1 MKKYIYVMPLI
12 ILFFNQICSAD
23 DVYGLLMIVKG
34 DVKINKVD
42 SQVLDA
48 KIGAK
53 VFPQDTIITGKDSRA
68 KIVMS
73 DRNII
78 NVLPDTKLKIAQY
91 VNNAAEKNV
100 RLDLIEGKVRNNV
113 EQKYDNDKN
122 KFEVVTPTA
131 VAGVRGTQFITSFD
145 KATFKTAIVTLKGEV
160 TFRGVDVKSNTTT
173 EAVVV
178 KKGESSALDQGSA
191 QPEPPKKVPPIEF
204 KKIDNESA
212 VKKDPPPGS
221 ENGGKSSPPPPPG
234 TQSQVKNEIKQIIS
248 NIETQDNAISDTTK
262 QIINKPAKV
271 KVVPQQQ

>member
-1 MKKYIYVMPLI
+1 MKCIKFI
-12 ILFFNQICSAD
+12 IFTLFSLSKICFAE
-23 DVYGLLMIVKG
+23 DVYGLLMIIKG
-34 DVKINKVD
+34 DVKINKTD
-42 SQVLDA
+42 NQVLDA
-48 KIGAK
+48 KIGSK

-91 VNNAAEKNV
+91 INNATEKNV

-145 KATFKTAIVTLKGEV
+145 KTTFKTAIVTLKGEV
-160 TFRGVDVKSNTTT
+160 TFRGVDVKTNTTT

-178 KKGESSALDQGSA
+178 KKGESSTLDQDA
-191 QPEPPKKVPPIEF
+191 PQPEPPKKIPPVEF

-212 VKKDPPPGS
+212 VKKDPQPGTES
-221 ENGGKSSPPPPPG
+221 GGKSLAPPPSG